1 MDDKDLK
8 QLDARLAAIESKL
21 AGVAARPQATN
32 LTEDEIR
39 AYQKVRDVIAADF
52 GDFCGINDCFRCIP
66 FHCGGGGGGG
76 VFRCIKFC
84 INECICGPG
93 GGFGPVAGGG
103 FGGFGR

>member
-21 AGVAARPQATN
+21 AGVASRPQAAS
-32 LTEDEIR
+32 LTEEEVR

-52 GDFCGINDCFRCIP
+52 GGFCGINDCFRCIP
-66 FHCGGGGGGG
+66 FHCGGGGGP
-76 VFRCIKFC
+76 VFHCIKFC

-93 GGFGPVAGGG
+93 GGFGPIGGPGG